1 MKTLRFI
8 ACLLLPA
15 AASPASDDFF
25 DRLQDV
31 LTVSAHE
38 GRVRARASGTFD
50 LEGYDLQ
57 QPAPGLIR
65 SDARRLFVPR
75 LTTFVDAQFGPRV
88 YAFAQMRVDRGFD
101 AGDGRLALRLDEY
114 ALRVR
119 PWNGRYLNFQ
129 VGRFGTIVGN
139 WVNRH
144 GSWGDPF
151 ITAPVPYENLTGMWD
166 TEAVPA
172 TGLLLRWAHLRG
184 GPFSPSAVVA
194 EKSLRLPI
202 VWGPSYATGAAI
214 SGDLGRIRYAAEIK
228 LGSLSSS
235 PEAWRHAREQRH
247 HPTVSARLAWRPNQ
261 MWEIGASASE
271 GSYLRE
277 FADST
282 LARGFTRGDYR
293 QRVVAQDITFAWHHL
308 QIWTEIFASRF
319 EIPRVGDAD
328 TIAYYAEAKY
338 KFTPQ
343 LSGALRWNQQLYG
356 TLAERGV
363 PRTWGQDVWRVDV
376 APAYRFT
383 PNTQL
388 KLQYSLQ
395 HGDAGTHTFTRTLA
409 TQITVRF

>member
-1 MKTLRFI
+1 MKTLRLI
-8 ACLLLPA
+8 ACLVLPA

-25 DRLQDV
+25 DRLQDA

-57 QPAPGLIR
+57 QPAPGLIL
-65 SDARRLFVPR
+65 SAARRLFVPR

-119 PWNGRYLNFQ
+119 PWNGRYLNLQ

-144 GSWGDPF
+144 GSWADPF

-184 GPFSPSAVVA
+184 GPFSPTEVRA

-202 VWGPSYATGAAI
+202 IWGPSYATGAAI
-214 SGDLGRIRYAAEIK
+214 SGDLGRFRYAAEIK

-247 HPTVSARLAWRPNQ
+247 HPTLSARLAWRPNQ

-282 LARGFTRGDYR
+282 LAPGLTRGDYR

-363 PRTWGQDVWRVDV
+363 PRTWGRDVWRVDV

-383 PNTQL
+383 PHTQL

-409 TQITVRF
+409 TQLTVRF